1 MLEDSH
7 LVVAVADPTNN
18 QILESLQFITGKR
31 IELAVAMQEDI
42 LLAIATYYSQQDI
55 DSALKTIEVL
65 PASDSSQA
73 DANNIND
80 RLLERPVVQL
90 VQNLITE
97 AVINRASDIH
107 IRPHQNSIELFF
119 RIDGMLVHQRS
130 INKQLLPPL
139 LLKILGV
146 WIFLN
151 DVCRKMVVHGCVM
164 PTKKSTYAYRS
175 CRVFTVKIPLSVC
188 STANLP

>member
-1 MLEDSH
+1 M
-7 LVVAVADPTNN
+7 
-18 QILESLQFITGKR
+18 
-31 IELAVAMQEDI
+31 
-42 LLAIATYYSQQDI
+42 
-55 DSALKTIEVL
+55 L

-130 INKQLLPPL
+130 INKQLLPTIITR
-139 LLKILGV
+139 LKILGGMDISERRV
-146 WIFLN
+146 PQDGRSRVRYANKEIDL
-151 DVCRKMVVHGCVM
+151 RLSIM
-164 PTKKSTYAYRS
+164 PT
-175 CRVFTVKIPLSVC
+175 
-188 STANLP
+188 